1 MALAEARL
9 NGLEQYQV
17 AGRAGVDPATL
28 SRILNRKREPTLDQA
43 RAIASALNRSVEELF
58 PDLGEVVA

>member
-9 NGLEQYQV
+9 NGLEQYQI

-28 SRILNRKREPTLDQA
+28 SRILNGKREPTADQA
-43 RAIASALNRSVEELF
+43 RAIASALNRPLGQLF
-58 PDLGEVVA
+58 PELEATP